1 MVQKKNRLPI
11 VLSGTAVALF
21 LGLMTY
27 ALQHDPNAL
36 PSQLVNRAAPLFSAS
51 VAQGGQFALQEHV
64 GKGRWLVLNFWT
76 TTCVVCREEAPE
88 LQRFYQDVS
97 SQGGA
102 APQFVSINTQESTPE
117 ILGYLRDLHLSYP
130 VISDKSGKI
139 SLDYGVY
146 GTPETFFIDPQGR
159 VRHRVAG
166 EVDKDSILRFIDFLQ
181 KNPEISAAQAIHGF
195 AQVRSGVGGSL

>member
-11 VLSGTAVALF
+11 LLSGAAVALF

-51 VAQGGQFALQEHV
+51 VAQGGQFNLQDHV

-97 SQGGA
+97 SQGGS
-102 APQFVSINTQESTPE
+102 APQFISINTQESTPE
-117 ILGYLRDLHLSYP
+117 ILGYQRDLRLSFP
-130 VISDKSGKI
+130 VVSDKSGKI

-166 EVDKDSILRFIDFLQ
+166 EVDKDSILRFIDFLE
-181 KNPEISAAQAIHGF
+181 KNPEISASEAMNGF
-195 AQVRSGVGGSL
+195 TQVRRGVGG

>member
-1 MVQKKNRLPI
+1 
-11 VLSGTAVALF
+11 
-21 LGLMTY
+21 MTY

-51 VAQGGQFALQEHV
+51 VAQGGQFNLQDHV

-97 SQGGA
+97 SQGGS
-102 APQFVSINTQESTPE
+102 APQFISINTQESTPE
-117 ILGYLRDLHLSYP
+117 ILGYQRDLRLSFP
-130 VISDKSGKI
+130 VVSDKSGKI

-159 VRHRVAG
+159 VRHRVA
-166 EVDKDSILRFIDFLQ
+166 
-181 KNPEISAAQAIHGF
+181 
-195 AQVRSGVGGSL
+195 